1 MRVKYI
7 YRNPPEETFAPENS
21 NMKTAFSRTNMII
34 DRLMKKGQM
43 EQFQEEIQ
51 KKIDIGCLEEV
62 PEQELENLLKTV
74 HHFCYLQLVF
84 SENSESTSTRMI
96 NNTLTSTPG
105 GTSFSIENKVPVSEI
120 GDSHES
126 LLNFIL
132 YRYGYSSDIS
142 KCYLRILV
150 DELTSNLR
158 LMAW

>member
-1 MRVKYI
+1 M
-7 YRNPPEETFAPENS
+7 
-21 NMKTAFSRTNMII
+21 
-34 DRLMKKGQM
+34 
-43 EQFQEEIQ
+43 
-51 KKIDIGCLEEV
+51 
-62 PEQELENLLKTV
+62 LLTD
-74 HHFCYLQLVF
+74 VF

-96 NNTLTSTPG
+96 NNTVTSTPG
-105 GTSFSIENKVPVSEI
+105 GTSFSIKNKVPVSEI

-158 LMAW
+158 LMAWYKDPKNKSGRMVYRCKTMDFGDAASALIVR